1 MEVRDIYL
9 CIHYDKKIDFNGR
22 ASWIQPGD
30 MEISY
35 LAGTKKYA
43 FIGFCDCGSDAG
55 TLVFATDE
63 RDEVKSFMAEKQ
75 LKFDFRYVY
84 NSELLDFHKNFQKD
98 IVGQWRVVGLEG
110 TVEIEDEYAESAF
123 DWFNAYNRI

>member
-9 CIHYDKKIDFNGR
+9 CIHYDKKIDLNGR

-63 RDEVKSFMAEKQ
+63 QDEAKSFMAEKQ
-75 LKFDFRYVY
+75 LKFDFRYFLALHLFDY
-84 NSELLDFHKNFQKD
+84 SNF
-98 IVGQWRVVGLEG
+98 L
-110 TVEIEDEYAESAF
+110 
-123 DWFNAYNRI
+123 

>member
-22 ASWIQPGD
+22 AQWIQPGD

-43 FIGFCDCGSDAG
+43 FIGFYDGGSDAG
-55 TLVFATDE
+55 TLVFATDK

-75 LKFDFRYVY
+75 LKFDFQYVY

-98 IVGQWRVVGLEG
+98 TVGQWRVVGLKG

-123 DWFNAYNRI
+123 D